1 MRNGIFVGI
10 HVGVAALMMVATFPG
25 RTQGLGMVTEA
36 LLADFQM
43 DRTLY
48 ASYNLWATLLGSLF
62 CLPAGYWLD
71 RLGCKKVLA
80 FVLATLGA
88 VVLWMSSLRES
99 HAAFFIALLLT
110 RGLGQSALSV
120 ASIAL
125 VSKYFQKRQLG
136 LAMGVYSLLTA
147 LFFMVAFGG
156 MGAALR
162 AGIPWRE
169 AWGGIGVI
177 LIAVCL
183 PIVLLSVRR
192 PPGDG
197 TGDMTDGVT
206 GDVTDGS
213 GNDVLAGMTCRQALW
228 TPAFWIF
235 ALAASFYGLV
245 VSGIGLFNESILAE
259 RGFDTAMYHRLLV
272 LPLPFAL
279 FCNVLAGYLC
289 RYVKIHYVLAGTLFP
304 MSVALF
310 LFPLIRTDWQVYC
323 YAFLMSGTGGAVTV
337 LFFSAWAEL
346 FGRREVGRIQGVA
359 QMATVFA
366 SAVGPLLFALSW
378 RHAESYTPVFFFSG
392 GLTFLFAV
400 LACRL
405 QLPKNA

>member
-1 MRNGIFVGI
+1 MYNWI
-10 HVGVAALMMVATFPG
+10 HVLIAALMMVATFPG

-36 LLADFQM
+36 LLSDFQM

-62 CLPAGYWLD
+62 CLPIGYWLD
-71 RLGCKKVLA
+71 RSGCKTVLA
-80 FVLATLGA
+80 AILTALGI
-88 VVLWMSSLRES
+88 VILWMSIIREN
-99 HAAFFIALLLT
+99 HTAFFVALLLT

-136 LAMGVYSLLTA
+136 LAMGIYSLLTSI
-147 LFFMVAFGG
+147 FFMAAFGG
-156 MGAALR
+156 MGAALQSK
-162 AGIPWRE
+162 IPWRE

-183 PIVLLSVRR
+183 PIVLLLVRR
-192 PPGDG
+192 PPGDVIDE
-197 TGDMTDGVT
+197 TGKEILT
-206 GDVTDGS
+206 GLS
-213 GNDVLAGMTCRQALW
+213 CREALG

-272 LPLPFAL
+272 VPLPFAL
-279 FCNVLAGYLC
+279 LCNLLAGWLC
-289 RYVKIHYVLAGTLFP
+289 RYVKINYVLAGTLFP
-304 MSVALF
+304 MATALF
-310 LFPLIRTDWQVYC
+310 LFPLIQTEGQVYC

-337 LFFSAWAEL
+337 LFFSAWGEL
-346 FGRREVGRIQGVA
+346 YGRREVGRIQGIA
-359 QMATVFA
+359 QMLTVLS
-366 SAVGPLLFALSW
+366 SALGPLLFALSW
-378 RHAESYTPVFFFSG
+378 KWWGSYTPVFFFSG

-400 LACRL
+400 AAARL
-405 QLPKNA
+405 KLSSENHRQ

>member
-1 MRNGIFVGI
+1 MYNWI
-10 HVGVAALMMVATFPG
+10 HVIVAALMMVATFPG
-25 RTQGLGMVTEA
+25 RTQGLGMVTES
-36 LLADFQM
+36 LLSDFQM

-71 RLGCKKVLA
+71 RLGCKKMLVFIL
-80 FVLATLGA
+80 TSLGV
-88 VVLWMSSLRES
+88 VVLWMSMIRENHVS
-99 HAAFFIALLLT
+99 FFVALLLT
-110 RGLGQSALSV
+110 RGFGQSALSV

-136 LAMGVYSLLTA
+136 IAMGIYSLLTSI
-147 LFFMVAFGG
+147 FFMAAFGG
-156 MGAALR
+156 MGYVLQSK
-162 AGIPWRE
+162 IPWRE
-169 AWGGIGVI
+169 AWGGIGII
-177 LIAVCL
+177 LIVVCL
-183 PIVLLSVRR
+183 PIVLLLVRR
-192 PPGDG
+192 PPGD
-197 TGDMTDGVT
+197 MTDE
-206 GDVTDGS
+206 S
-213 GNDVLAGMTCRQALW
+213 GNEILTGLSCRDALW

-235 ALAASFYGLV
+235 SFAASFYGLV

-279 FCNVLAGYLC
+279 FCNLLAGWLC
-289 RYVKIHYVLAGTLFP
+289 RYVKIHYVLTGTLFP
-304 MSVALF
+304 MAAALF
-310 LFPLIRTDWQVYC
+310 LFPLIRTDWQIYC

-359 QMATVFA
+359 QMLTVLA

-378 RHAESYTPVFFFSG
+378 KWAASYTPVFFFSG
-392 GLTFLFAV
+392 GLTFL
-400 LACRL
+400 LALLTFRL
-405 QLPKNA
+405 KLPKI